1 MAPDIDIIMCVYQTW
16 MTLRMD
22 PFQLNAYRE
31 TDRQTD
37 RLPVVRPET
46 AVDFLSCKATKTH
59 LAAGSAP
66 DPLGQTLRQTPSA
79 RMSSGH

>member
-1 MAPDIDIIMCVYQTW
+1 MAPDIDIIMCVYQIW

-37 RLPVVRPET
+37 RQTDCQL
-46 AVDFLSCKATKTH
+46 L
-59 LAAGSAP
+59 
-66 DPLGQTLRQTPSA
+66 DPKPP
-79 RMSSGH
+79 